1 MRLPQAMILVVL
13 AVAAGT
19 GALLPTLATAKYCP
33 LAPLVPCETP
43 HQPGVGPGPAPI
55 GPPLTAPAKLPP
67 PPLALGLTEGDPRL
81 LIPSGIT
88 RLVARKAIALKPS
101 YVRVLVPWERLQ
113 PFANRKPNWDAP
125 PGGCPRIN
133 PGCRSPSGLRSL
145 LAAIKYRQDLDGGW
159 KILVV
164 PYFTPPWA
172 ASQFYGCQRKR
183 SRHSRAQLPR
193 IAPYRTFLRRLNA
206 LGDKVGVKLDYITPW
221 NEPNHPG
228 FLQPQR
234 LTCNRHA
241 KAVSPAAYAT
251 LVRAAQKELRYQQTI
266 VLGSLAGLQQPRT
279 YGAGAAEFIDGLP
292 RDVACVDGPFAQHAY
307 VGRPGRHGREPRRA
321 NPASAARHGLLEE
334 VIKALDAKRCPQVK
348 RLWIGETGAFDHRCE
363 AMSAAL
369 RTWARDDR
377 VDAAFQYTFREAHAF
392 PVGLVSPSM
401 KVTYGS
407 YRAWRAF
414 AGGPQKVPPNPC

>member
-1 MRLPQAMILVVL
+1 MIPVVL
-13 AVAAGT
+13 AVAAGAA
-19 GALLPTLATAKYCP
+19 GVLPTLATAKECP
-33 LAPLVPCETP
+33 LAPLVPCNNPP
-43 HQPGVGPGPAPI
+43 HQPNAGPGPGSLVPGEPAVAAPVKI
-55 GPPLTAPAKLPP
+55 A
-67 PPLALGLTEGDPRL
+67 PPLAIGLTEGDPRL
-81 LIPSGIT
+81 LVPSGIT
-88 RLVARKAIALKPS
+88 RLVARKAVALKPA

-113 PFANRKPNWDAP
+113 PYANRKPNWDAP

-133 PGCRSPSGLRSL
+133 PGCRSSNGLRSL
-145 LAAIKYRQDLDGGW
+145 LAAIRHRQALDGGW

-172 ASQFYGCQRKR
+172 ASQFKGCQRKR

-193 IAPYRTFLRRLNA
+193 IAPYRTFLRGLNA

-234 LTCNRHA
+234 MVCNRLS

-251 LVRAAQKELRYQQTI
+251 LVRAAQQELRYQQTI

-279 YGAGAAEFIDGLP
+279 YGAGAAEFIRGLP
-292 RDVACVDGPFAQHAY
+292 RDVACVDGPFSQHAY
-307 VGRPGRHGREPRRA
+307 VGRPARRGGEPRRA
-321 NPASAARHGLLEE
+321 NPASAPRTSLFGDVLA
-334 VIKALDAKRCPQVK
+334 ALDAKGCPQEK
-348 RLWIGETGAFDHRCE
+348 RLWIGETGTFDHRCE

-369 RTWARDDR
+369 RAWARDDR
-377 VDAAFQYTFREAHAF
+377 IDAAFQYTFREAHAF

-401 KVTYGS
+401 KLTYRS
-407 YRAWRAF
+407 YRAWFAF
-414 AGGPQKVPPNPC
+414 AGSPEKVPPSPC